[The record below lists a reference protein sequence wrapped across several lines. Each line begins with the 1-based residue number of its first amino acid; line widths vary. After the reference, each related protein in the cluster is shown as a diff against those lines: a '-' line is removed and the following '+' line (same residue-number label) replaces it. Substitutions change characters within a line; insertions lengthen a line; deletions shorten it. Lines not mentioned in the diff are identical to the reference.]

1 MTEVTKK
8 FKPFYEQRMA
18 GWPAD
23 PELTQFEKDELM
35 FEDAEF
41 LNKYFTDMR
50 DKIAEDIQNID
61 RYFPAHATLDHSKLY
76 TSPHTPHKQRH
87 LS

>member
-1 MTEVTKK
+1 
-8 FKPFYEQRMA
+8 
-18 GWPAD
+18 
-23 PELTQFEKDELM
+23 M
-35 FEDAEF
+35 FEDAEV

-61 RYFPAHATLDHSKLY
+61 RYFPPHATLESSKLY
-76 TSPHTPHKQRH
+76 TSPHTPAKQRH